1 MEADT
6 LDTMELSG
14 GEAGGIG
21 RLSVE
26 RGGRRG
32 FSCETTINFAGQ

>member
-21 RLSVE
+21 RLSVG
-26 RGGRRG
+26 RG
-32 FSCETTINFAGQ
+32 AGVAFPVRPL

>member
-6 LDTMELSG
+6 LDTLELSG

-21 RLSVE
+21 RLSVG
-26 RGGRRG
+26 RGQAWL
-32 FSCETTINFAGQ
+32 FL